1 VDHADHNFA
10 GWGDGIAGVEAATG
24 SDGSLGASLISLHE
38 IPTRRQG
45 ALYLMELHSHSSSF
59 LFHVNGQVRAKHLAL
74 KAAGA
79 LLGVGGDDRVKPLF
93 RNFFR
98 FFEDLLRADF
108 DTDIASLAPF
118 LIDMNPG
125 NLFLIPFTTLQNANL
140 LSPFLE
146 VLGPEIS

>member
-1 VDHADHNFA
+1 
-10 GWGDGIAGVEAATG
+10 
-24 SDGSLGASLISLHE
+24 
-38 IPTRRQG
+38 
-45 ALYLMELHSHSSSF
+45 
-59 LFHVNGQVRAKHLAL
+59 VNGEVRAKHLAL

-79 LLGVGGDDRVKPLF
+79 LLGVGGDDRVKPLI

-118 LIDMNPG
+118 LIDMNLG

-140 LSPFLE
+140 LSSSLE
-146 VLGPEIS
+146 GLGPEIS